1 MGKYVGVWTVRMK
14 SNLPKMPKNMPLQ
27 YKRWWRRIMKVI
39 DKSILI
45 PSDVIC
51 LELICMSL
59 AVHEKMAKD
68 IKQEGRNKVI
78 YLGDKKILSDSE
90 KILTM
95 SFNQLLLSQ
104 DARNE
109 LMKHM
114 AL

>member
-1 MGKYVGVWTVRMK
+1 MK
-14 SNLPKMPKNMPLQ
+14 SNVPKMPKNMPLQ
-27 YKRWWRRIMKVI
+27 CKRWWRRILQVVDQSVLM
-39 DKSILI
+39 
-45 PSDVIC
+45 PCDVYC
-51 LELICMSL
+51 LEMACMSL
-59 AVHEKMAKD
+59 AVHERMVKD
-68 IKQEGRNKVI
+68 VGLKNDIYKGRNEDQKM
-78 YLGDKKILSDSE
+78 LSDSE